1 MATLFGKKIKDTYK
15 GLLKT
20 FENQELDATLQ
31 DITDGIGQ
39 AVGIK
44 VSTGDAIELTK
55 RVDQNINGG
64 NTLFGRNAGIGLV
77 GKNGSCVAVGFNS
90 LSGTGK
96 GISNDVAIGS
106 FSQQDSTGGKFGN
119 VSVGAYSLREYTGEL
134 GGNVAIGNSSQEA
147 INSENDGMNTSVGNE
162 SLFSNQNAFNT
173 AIGAECLR
181 NNTVGRRNVGVGA
194 QALVGVTTG
203 VENVAVGTGAGINI
217 DVGSNNTL
225 IGYATTTGDFENNGE
240 IVIGNS
246 AVGQGS
252 NTAVIGDISINAL
265 HLMKPGAAIVLRSAD
280 STVYSITVDNLGNLV
295 VT

>member
-55 RVDQNINGG
+55 RVDQLINGG
-64 NTLFGRNAGIGLV
+64 NTLFGRYAGSGLA
-77 GKNGSCVAVGFNS
+77 GKNGGNAVFGYQA

-96 GISNDVAIGS
+96 ISNHVAIGS
-106 FSQQDSTGGKFGN
+106 YSQQNSTGGKFGN
-119 VSVGAYSLREYTGEL
+119 TSVGAYSLREYTGEN
-134 GGNVAIGNSSQEA
+134 GGNVAIGRSSQENA
-147 INSENDGMNTSVGNE
+147 NSANEGQNTSVGHE

-181 NNTVGRRNVGVGA
+181 NNTTGSKNTAVGKDSLGS
-194 QALVGVTTG
+194 VTTG
-203 VENVAVGTGAGINI
+203 SENVAIGNYAGGNMDI
-217 DVGSNNTL
+217 GGKNTL
-225 IGYATTTGDFENNGE
+225 LGYSATLPSVDDSRT
-240 IVIGNS
+240 IVIGHN
-246 AVGQGS
+246 AIGQGS
-252 NTAVIGDISINAL
+252 NTAVIGDININEL
-265 HLMKPGAAIVLRSAD
+265 HLMKPNAAIVLRSAD
-280 STVYSITVDNLGNLV
+280 GTVYSITVKNDGSLF